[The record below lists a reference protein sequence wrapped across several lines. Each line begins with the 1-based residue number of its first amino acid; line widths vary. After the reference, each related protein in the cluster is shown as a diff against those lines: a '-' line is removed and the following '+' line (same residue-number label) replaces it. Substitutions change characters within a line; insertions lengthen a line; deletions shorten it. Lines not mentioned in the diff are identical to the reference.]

1 MASIRKRNGKWQV
14 RINREDFSVTKTFLN
29 KKDGEAW
36 ARLTEVDIER
46 NEFTP
51 KAKKATETLGE
62 LFDQYNKEVAPLHRS
77 PTTGF
82 MIASLKSKL
91 GSIKMHEFN
100 ARVLAAWRDN
110 RLKEVRAASVIRE
123 LNTLSAMLNHAR
135 KEWCLEITNPVA
147 DIKRPAVGSS
157 RTRRLMD
164 DEESKLIAAL
174 PAVYGNILRFALA
187 TAMRRGEVLSLLWS
201 NVNLVAQVAVLP
213 MTKNGEA
220 RCVPLSKDAVAILK
234 VQKTTGV
241 QSITGK
247 VFDVKP
253 ISLDKAWRKA
263 CAKAGIKGLRFHDL
277 RHEAISRLFEGGFN
291 MMEVSA
297 ISGHKTLQMLKRYT
311 HLKAEDLAKKL
322 DC

>member
-14 RINREDFSVTKTFLN
+14 RINRDDFSVTKTFLN

-51 KAKKATETLGE
+51 KAKKATETLGD

-82 MIASLKSKL
+82 MISSLKSKL
-91 GSIKMHEFN
+91 GSIKMDEFN
-100 ARVLAAWRDN
+100 ARVLAGWRDD
-110 RLKEVRAASVIRE
+110 RLKEVKAASVIRE

-135 KEWCLEITNPVA
+135 KEWCIPISNPVR
-147 DIKRPAVGSS
+147 DIKRPAVAAS
-157 RTRRLMD
+157 RTRRLVG

-174 PAVYGNILRFALA
+174 STVYGNILRLALA

-201 NVNLVAQVAVLP
+201 NVNLDARVAILP
-213 MTKNGEA
+213 MTKNGDE
-220 RCVPLSKDAVAILK
+220 RHVPLSNEAIAALK
-234 VQKTTGV
+234 QQKASTV

-247 VFDVKP
+247 VFEVNP
-253 ISLDKAWRKA
+253 VSLDKAWRRA
-263 CAKAGIKGLRFHDL
+263 CLKAGINGLRFHDL
-277 RHEAISRLFEGGFN
+277 RHEAISRLFEKGLN
-291 MMEVSA
+291 VMEVGS

-311 HLKAEDLAKKL
+311 HLKAEELALKL
-322 DC
+322 G